1 MQPHAML
8 PAMRSLVALAV
19 VLAPAVVDAKPEALK
34 IGYDA
39 EHLDLA
45 NGELQFRPSRDITNV
60 TLEVITDDGKTIA
73 NVARSYDTPTAN
85 RWQRVT
91 WKPEGTVMM
100 LKLRAWTHDG
110 VASRV
115 ELIPWSVTVDH
126 EDVNFAS
133 DSSKIADAEE
143 VKLDASFT
151 KIEEAIA
158 KAEKYMQLKLFVAGH
173 TDTVGASAKNR
184 KLSLARATS
193 IAKYLQSKGLDIPVA
208 VAGYGEDVL
217 LVKTPDSTDE
227 GKNRRADYVLGP
239 AGGGPPFK
247 GPYLKVKVA
256 WKDVPTPK

>member
-1 MQPHAML
+1 ML
-8 PAMRSLVALAV
+8 AAMRSLVALAV
-19 VLAPAVVDAKPEALK
+19 VLAPAIVDAKPAALK

-45 NGELQFRPSRDITNV
+45 NGALQFRPSRDV
-60 TLEVITDDGKTIA
+60 VYASLEVITDDGKTIA
-73 NVARSYDTPTAN
+73 TITKQYDTPNEN
-85 RWQRVT
+85 RWLSMT
-91 WKPEGTVMM
+91 WQPTGTVMM
-100 LKLRAWTHDG
+100 LKLRAGTGDG
-110 VASRV
+110 VISRV

-133 DSSKIADAEE
+133 DSSKIAAAEE
-143 VKLDASFT
+143 AKLDASFT
-151 KIEEAIA
+151 KIEDAIA
-158 KAEKYMQLKLFVAGH
+158 KAEQYMKLKLFVAGH

-184 KLSLARATS
+184 KLSLARATA
-193 IAKYLQSKGLDIPVA
+193 IAKYLQRKGLDIPVA

-256 WKDVPTPK
+256 WKDVPAPK